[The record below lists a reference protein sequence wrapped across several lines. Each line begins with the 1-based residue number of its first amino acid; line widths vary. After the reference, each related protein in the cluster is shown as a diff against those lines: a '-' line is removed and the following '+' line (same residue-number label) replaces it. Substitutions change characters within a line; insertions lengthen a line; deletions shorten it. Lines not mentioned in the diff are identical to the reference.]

1 MDLGS
6 RQFWVQI
13 FKPCIFQLKLL
24 TFSSLKFPHV
34 QIKDD
39 TNRKKKRSKSDC
51 VVLLLFQLEVLTDVL
66 YVREVRSNGAT

>member
-1 MDLGS
+1 M
-6 RQFWVQI
+6 
-13 FKPCIFQLKLL
+13 
-24 TFSSLKFPHV
+24 

-39 TNRKKKRSKSDC
+39 TTYKKKKTSKSDC